1 MIGKE
6 TIYCETL
13 CMCRFLVATTLV
25 LFSSSASANDDR
37 QQAYGEMLV
46 KENCSRCHAVAM
58 TDESAHPEAPAFRN
72 LSQRYP
78 IEALAEA
85 LAEGIS
91 VGHPDMPEFR
101 AEPEQIGAIVSYIES
116 LQR

>member
-1 MIGKE
+1 
-6 TIYCETL
+6 
-13 CMCRFLVATTLV
+13 MCKFLVAAIAV
-25 LFSSSASANDDR
+25 LFAGSASADDGR
-37 QQAYGEMLV
+37 QRSYGEMSV
-46 KENCSRCHAVAM
+46 KQNCSRCHAVAL

-101 AEPEQIGAIVSYIES
+101 AEPEEIGAIIAYIES

>member
-1 MIGKE
+1 
-6 TIYCETL
+6 
-13 CMCRFLVATTLV
+13 MCKLLVAAYAD
-25 LFSSSASANDDR
+25 LFVGSASAEDDPHR
-37 QQAYGEMLV
+37 SYGEMLV
-46 KENCSRCHAVAM
+46 KQNCSRCHAVAL

-91 VGHPDMPEFR
+91 VGHSDMPEFK
-101 AEPEQIGAIVSYIES
+101 AEPEEIGAIIAYIES